1 MVPPINKSEQKNTEL
16 ARIQWDIAKILLDL
30 ETIKIDMKSRFASAS
45 EMQQLRTEI
54 IELRSESVTNDQF
67 WPIKTAVYGAVGLIL
82 MGAVGSILALVYRSH
97 S

>member
-1 MVPPINKSEQKNTEL
+1 MPPINKSEQKNTDL
-16 ARIQWDIAKILLDL
+16 ARIQWDIGKILLDL
-30 ETIKIDMKSRFASAS
+30 DLIKIDMKSRFASVT
-45 EMQQLRTEI
+45 EMQQLRIEI
-54 IELRSESVTNDQF
+54 TELRSQIVTHDQF